1 MNEVIRRTQLH
12 RVAIRAWNRPMF
24 DALHNKDYRWLW
36 LARLAASAA
45 YEMSAVAQGWLV
57 FTLTGSALALSWVST
72 AGSASMFLLSAYGGI
87 LCDRMP
93 KRDLLAWTRL
103 GATIVTL
110 VVTILIATDA
120 IQLWHLAVSALIT
133 GTFYAFMMPAQQT
146 IVSDLV
152 DRDALL
158 NAVSLNSI
166 SMGLTGIF
174 GASLAGVLIALV
186 GVEGVYALMVLAYV
200 VALLAILKLP
210 RIIPEATECRSVW
223 ADLSD
228 GVRYLIGRPL
238 LLALLMVTLSRVVL
252 LMPYRTFMPKFSS
265 DVMGFDSSGLGLLM
279 AAPGAGSLL
288 SSLVIASLGNLRGK
302 AKLMVGACLVAGLA
316 LIGFGSTRS
325 LAPALLV
332 LALIGAAS
340 NAGMIANN
348 TLLQTGADPA
358 YRGRVMSVY
367 MMMWGLT
374 PLGTL
379 PAGAVADQLGVP
391 IVIIA
396 QGVLLMA
403 TVSGIVFW
411 RRRLLEMD

>member
-1 MNEVIRRTQLH
+1 MSNAARGAELRD
-12 RVAIRAWNRPMF
+12 VAIRAWNRPMF

-45 YEMSAVAQGWLV
+45 FQMSSVAQGWLV
-57 FTLTGSALALSWVST
+57 FELTGSALALSWVST
-72 AGSASMFLLSAYGGI
+72 AGSASMFFLSAYGGI
-87 LCDRMP
+87 LCDRLP
-93 KRDLLAWTRL
+93 KRDLLVWTRL
-103 GATIVTL
+103 GATTMTL
-110 VVTILIATDA
+110 VITVLIATGA
-120 IQLWHLAVSALIT
+120 IQMWHLAVSALLT

-166 SMGLTGIF
+166 SMGITGIF
-174 GASLAGVLIALV
+174 AASLAGVLIGVV
-186 GVEGVYALMVLAYV
+186 GVEGVYALMVVTYV
-200 VALLAILKLP
+200 IALLAILKLP
-210 RIIPEATECRSVW
+210 RIIPKSTVCRSVW

-228 GVRYLIGRPL
+228 GARYLAGHPL
-238 LLALLMVTLSRVVL
+238 LIALLMVTLFRVIL

-279 AAPGAGSLL
+279 AAPGAGSLI
-288 SSLVIASLGNLRGK
+288 SALVVASLGNLRGK
-302 AKLMVGACLVAGLA
+302 AKLLIGSGLVAGMA
-316 LIGFGSTRS
+316 LIGFGNARS
-325 LAPALLV
+325 LAPALLF

-340 NAGMIANN
+340 TAAMIANN

-379 PAGAVADQLGVP
+379 PGGAVADQVGVP

-396 QGVLLMA
+396 QGALLIAALLAVVL
-403 TVSGIVFW
+403 F
-411 RRRLLEMD
+411 RRRILEMD